1 VNIYKKE
8 KHMNWLRDKIKD
20 WLNGPYVSEVKS
32 SLRGDTGSVNAKTSL
47 RFTIY
52 PASGG
57 YVIEHYKLD
66 RYKDSEGPV
75 LTIVNNGED
84 IGRTVEHLVAVESLR
99 S

>member
-1 VNIYKKE
+1 
-8 KHMNWLRDKIKD
+8 MNWLRAKLRN

-32 SLRGDTGSVNAKTSL
+32 SLRGDTSSVNAKTSL

-57 YVIEHYKLD
+57 YVIEHYKQD
-66 RYKDSEGPV
+66 RYKDSEGPE
-75 LTIVNNGED
+75 LTIVNHGED
-84 IGRTVEHLVAVESLR
+84 IGRTVEHLVALESLR